1 MAFPGACLTVG
12 AVNSWLATVIPC
24 QMNGLNQHWSIQPN
38 GQVADSLGTCL
49 HILNGVTD
57 PGTQVIGLNCAF
69 GGVDEEWDRLA

>member
-1 MAFPGACLTVG
+1 
-12 AVNSWLATVIPC
+12 
-24 QMNGLNQHWSIQPN
+24 MNGLNQHWSIQPN